1 MRKFKDIAGIEITID
16 EISSV
21 TLEDGTIKE
30 YTNPVE
36 ARERFNNEGTRARS
50 KSINAAIAEAGFNIY
65 TGERV
70 KNE

>member
-1 MRKFKDIAGIEITID
+1 MRKFKGVAGTEITIGKV
-16 EISSV
+16 SSV
-21 TLEDGTIKE
+21 TLADGTVRE

-36 ARERFNNEGTRARS
+36 ARERFINEDARV
-50 KSINAAIAEAGFNIY
+50 KEKAINVAIAKEGFNIY